1 MFRRLVHRLHAFGS
15 DRRGN
20 VLLLFG
26 LTIIPTMLAIGAA
39 VDYSRALN
47 VKQRLGA
54 ALDAAALAVGGATGL
69 TEQQLKDKA
78 QAYFEA
84 NYPEAELGTPG
95 ELSVSVN
102 DFKVTMSATANVGT
116 TLMHLAG
123 MSDMAVGANVEVTKK
138 TRKIEVVMVLDNTG
152 SMKNG
157 GKIGALKTAATQ
169 LVDTLFD
176 GEMVSSDLMMGLVP
190 FAAAVNIGSEHLN
203 SGWIDTQAESSIAA
217 EDFSPGTNVLT
228 LYNEISNRSWNGCV
242 RARRAPFD
250 TQDTAPAV
258 ASPDTLWVPYFA
270 PDEPDVYGNY
280 ANRYASDG
288 DYEGAHYDYD
298 ARQRYTGK
306 YEDLSVNHIN
316 RGPNY
321 NCRMPAVTPMI
332 NKKSDLISAIDDM
345 VATGSTVIPAGL
357 AWGWRL
363 ISPTEPFTEG
373 GSSSDEGIVKAI
385 VLLTDGKNSVA
396 GGLKNN
402 HNNSR
407 YSAYGYARSGHLGM
421 TNGNNATSTL
431 NAKTTTLCNNIKAQN
446 IRLYTITFKLN
457 DGGTKNLMRNCASKS
472 SMYYDA
478 ASNTNLQTVF
488 EDIAKGLSELRIS
501 K

>member
-26 LTIIPTMLAIGAA
+26 LSIIPTMLAIGMA

-54 ALDAAALAVGGATGL
+54 ALDAAALAVGGSTGL

-102 DFKVTMSATANVGT
+102 DLKVTMSATANVGT

-123 MSDMAVGANVEVTKK
+123 MSGMTVGANVEVTKK

-152 SMKNG
+152 SMGNG
-157 GKIGALKTAATQ
+157 GKIGALKKASKQ
-169 LVDTLFD
+169 LVNILFD
-176 GEMVSSDLMMGLVP
+176 GETVSSDVMMGLVP

-203 SGWIDTQAESSIAA
+203 SGWIDTQAKSSIAA

-258 ASPDTLWVPYFA
+258 ASPDTLWAPYFA
-270 PDEPDVYGNY
+270 PDEPDFSNRYP
-280 ANRYASDG
+280 NRYASDG
-288 DYEGAHYDYD
+288 DYEGEEYDYD

-306 YEDLSVNHIN
+306 YEDLEVSSSS
-316 RGPNY
+316 RGPNF
-321 NCRMPAVTPMI
+321 NCRTPAVTPMI
-332 NKKSDLISAIDDM
+332 NKKDDLITAIDDM
-345 VATGSTVIPAGL
+345 VSTGSTVIPTGL

-363 ISPTEPFTEG
+363 ISPAEPFTEG
-373 GSSSDEGIVKAI
+373 GSSADEGIVKAI
-385 VLLTDGKNSVA
+385 VLLTDGKNSV
-396 GGLKNN
+396 GGGMNN
-402 HNNSR
+402 HNRSR
-407 YSAYGYARSGHLGM
+407 YSAYGYARSGHLGP

-431 NAKTTTLCNNIKAQN
+431 NAKTTMLCNNIKAQN

-457 DGGTKNLMRNCASKS
+457 DGSTKNLMRNCASKT
-472 SMYYDA
+472 SMYYDSS
-478 ASNTNLQTVF
+478 SNTNLQTVF